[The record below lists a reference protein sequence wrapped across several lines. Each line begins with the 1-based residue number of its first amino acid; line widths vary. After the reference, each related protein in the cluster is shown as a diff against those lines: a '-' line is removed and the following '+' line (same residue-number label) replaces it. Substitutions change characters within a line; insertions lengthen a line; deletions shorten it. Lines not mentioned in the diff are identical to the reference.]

1 VIGRRRGLTL
11 TDEEPKQDAGV
22 AFRFV
27 GGFERLGQGV
37 RRLPPIAADAA
48 LALAI
53 FAVGVIELTWFSS
66 PEAPPIHVSGW
77 SFAIFALM
85 SLALVAR
92 RANVWIAASVI
103 TAGVVVATFAHLDIG
118 GKSEQ
123 ILATVLVFSVADR
136 APTPVALI
144 SVVAAV
150 GLWWWLGD
158 VLSQDSGFPL
168 YLVLL
173 GATSRGPPNKCSS
186 WPFTQSP
193 PTGIGGGRSPPW

>member
-1 VIGRRRGLTL
+1 M
-11 TDEEPKQDAGV
+11 
-22 AFRFV
+22 
-27 GGFERLGQGV
+27 
-37 RRLPPIAADAA
+37 
-48 LALAI
+48 ALAI

-173 GATSRGPPNKCSS
+173 ADAVYALPIYGFAAFAGWTQRRRRLLTRELETRAVDLRTERERIAAQAVAGERLRLAGELRTLVSRGVRRMTK
-186 WPFTQSP
+186 Q
-193 PTGIGGGRSPPW
+193 